1 MLLASPAFVKLN
13 NGKLNTSLTKDNSS
27 APVPRPKRLGV
38 FFVAGLFEIDSSQS
52 STPKA
57 PLVEWQ

>member
-1 MLLASPAFVKLN
+1 MLLGSPAFVKRN
-13 NGKLNTSLTKDNSS
+13 NAKVNTSLTKDNSS